1 MWSTASL
8 TAVGHVSSHCVRAYN
23 VWVEAHIQT
32 DSKTITVLVVDD
44 HPPFAQGFSHLLDE
58 QTDMTSVGIAT
69 NGVEAVSL
77 ARQLKPDVV
86 VMDISMPEMNGIE
99 ATRAIKLEL
108 PNTAVLVLSAYG
120 YHPYVVSA
128 LDAGAG
134 GYLLK
139 TAPMRDLVNAI
150 RALQAGEAV
159 LERSIAEKLLRSL
172 PGSKRKSGGST
183 WILTDREATVL
194 RHSLDGA
201 SNREIGERMG
211 LSERTIQAYFTAI
224 FTKMGVGSRLEAVL
238 AALKEGWITL
248 DDLP

>member
-1 MWSTASL
+1 MENEAQPAS
-8 TAVGHVSSHCVRAYN
+8 G
-23 VWVEAHIQT
+23 
-32 DSKTITVLVVDD
+32 TITVLVADD
-44 HPPFAQGFSHLLDE
+44 HPSFAQGFSHLLDE
-58 QTDMTSVGIAT
+58 QTDMRSVGIAT
-69 NGVEAVSL
+69 NGEEAV
-77 ARQLKPDVV
+77 QLTQELHPDVV

-99 ATRAIKLEL
+99 ATRVIKDVL
-108 PNTAVLVLSAYG
+108 PDTAVLVLSAFG
-120 YHPYVVSA
+120 YHPYVVAA

-150 RALQAGEAV
+150 RALRAGEAV
-159 LERSIAEKLLRSL
+159 LERSVAEKLLRSI
-172 PGSKRKSGGST
+172 PGTRNQGNETGWMLS
-183 WILTDREATVL
+183 DREAAVL

-201 SNREIGERMG
+201 SNREIGDRMG
-211 LSERTIQAYFTAI
+211 VSERTVQAHFTAI